1 MDLYNHRHAKET
13 SDRLD
18 HARDSDVDIRD
29 RFFHDTTRLTPE
41 AHLQRASESIKRL
54 ETDIRTAVDKNQ
66 WPRVQAD
73 LRHQLGT
80 LRYDLQM
87 LINNK
92 TDKAAREEGDK
103 LQNKVFDALS
113 ELDLYA
119 RKGDARAAD
128 SLQTAVGALNDVMS
142 FLG

>member
-1 MDLYNHRHAKET
+1 MDLHDHRDAKET
-13 SDRLD
+13 IDRHD
-18 HARDSDVDIRD
+18 HARDPDVDIRD

-54 ETDIRTAVDKNQ
+54 ETDIKASVDKSQ

-92 TDKAAREEGDK
+92 TDKAARQQGNK
-103 LQNKVFDALS
+103 LQDKVFDALS

-128 SLQTAVGALNDVMS
+128 SLQTAVGALNEVMS